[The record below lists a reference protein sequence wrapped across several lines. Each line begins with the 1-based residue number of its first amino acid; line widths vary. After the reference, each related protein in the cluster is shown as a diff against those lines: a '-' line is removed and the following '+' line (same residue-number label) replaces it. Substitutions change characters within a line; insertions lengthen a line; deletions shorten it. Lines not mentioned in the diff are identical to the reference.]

1 MKEKVDLN
9 LIELFER
16 KIDTLK
22 KLPTEKQD
30 NPGLIDKNK
39 ASGFR
44 KAGVYNIADLVRF
57 FPKRYIERE
66 LITNIKDLDINDDNN
81 EITISGTI
89 EDISVFTTRTR
100 LRITTFKIGD
110 GSGFLSAKWFGPQ
123 YVERRF
129 QTGEEV
135 FVTGKCEIKKNG
147 SIEFKNP
154 YIEVNDYDFSEEDI
168 SFIPIY
174 QKVSNSSPSWIR
186 KKLREIFEKTN
197 EYDIMP
203 LVIQKKYNLI
213 NRKNAYKKIHFPL
226 NLKESQEAR
235 RRLVVDEF
243 MYLQSF
249 FHKSK
254 DLNRSSKA
262 GIKHKFDEKTLDNF
276 KNNLDFSLTESQVKV
291 ISEITSDM
299 ESHVP
304 MKRLLQ
310 GDVGSGKTVVAT
322 FAMLSS
328 VLNGYQSA
336 FMAPTEVLA
345 EQHFKTVEGM
355 CDAFG
360 IEIFIITSSK
370 QDKSDI
376 QEIIN
381 NGTPAIFIGTHA
393 LIQEKIKF
401 NNLGFVVIDETHRFG
416 VEQRS
421 KLSSMKKGITPDI
434 LYMTATPIPRTTALT
449 VYGDLELS
457 FIDEL
462 PKGRLPVQ
470 TQVFDGLVT
479 SRSEIYNIAQKYIRD
494 QLQIFVVCPFI
505 DESEKMD
512 IKAAESV
519 YLEYK
524 KKFHNDRVQI
534 LHGRMDSN
542 QKERIMTEMKDG
554 NIDIL
559 VSTVV
564 IEVGID
570 IENASLMIIESAE
583 RFGLSQLHQLRGRVA
598 RGKIQSECILHLSEG
613 KKLET
618 ITDEAR
624 KRIEAAESTSDGF
637 EIAEYDFQIRGE
649 GTVLGGKQSG
659 TSEMKI
665 ANLRMDGELLLTAIE
680 IFDDPE
686 CSNQFKESLYEEANI
701 FLPHY
706 KKLLFGG

>member
-1 MKEKVDLN
+1 VEEKVDLN
-9 LIELFER
+9 LIELYER

-22 KLPTEKQD
+22 KLPTEKQA

-39 ASGFR
+39 ASGFM
-44 KAGVYNIADLVRF
+44 KSDIYNIADLLRF
-57 FPKRYIERE
+57 FPKRYIQRE
-66 LITNIKDLDINDDNN
+66 LITSIQDVNSDDDGN
-81 EITISGTI
+81 EITILGTI
-89 EDISVFTTRTR
+89 DDISVFTTRTR
-100 LRITTFKIGD
+100 LRITTFKIRD
-110 GSGFLSAKWFGPQ
+110 GSGILAAKWFGPQ

-129 QTGEEV
+129 QKGENV
-135 FVTGKCEIKKNG
+135 FLTGKCEIKKNG
-147 SIEFKNP
+147 SIELKNP
-154 YIEVNDYDFSEEDI
+154 YIEINDYDFSEEDI

-174 QKVSNSSPSWIR
+174 QKISNSSPSWLR

-197 EYDIMP
+197 DYDIMP
-203 LVIQKKYNLI
+203 LKIQKKYNLI
-213 NRKNAYKKIHFPL
+213 DRKNAYKKIHFPS

-235 RRLVVDEF
+235 RRLVIDEF

-249 FHKSK
+249 FHKAK
-254 DLNRSSKA
+254 DMNISSKA
-262 GIKHKFDEKTLDNF
+262 GIKHKFDEQTLDDF
-276 KNNLDFSLTESQVKV
+276 KKNLNFSLTESQLKV
-291 ISEITSDM
+291 INEIISDM
-299 ESHVP
+299 KSNVP

-345 EQHFKTVEGM
+345 EQHYKTVEEI
-355 CDAFG
+355 CDFFG
-360 IEIFIITSSK
+360 IEIFVITSSK
-370 QDKSDI
+370 QDKFAI
-376 QEIIN
+376 QEIIK
-381 NGTPAIFIGTHA
+381 NGRPAIFIGTHA
-393 LIQEKIKF
+393 LIQEKILF
-401 NNLGFVVIDETHRFG
+401 DNLGLVVIDETHRFG

-421 KLSSMKKGITPDI
+421 KLSSMKKRIIPDI

-462 PKGRLPVQ
+462 PKGRLPVH
-470 TQVFDGLVT
+470 THIFDGLST
-479 SRSEIYNIAQKYIRD
+479 SKREIYNIAKKHVDNQS
-494 QLQIFVVCPFI
+494 QIFIVCPFI
-505 DESEKMD
+505 DESEKLD

-524 KKFHNDRVQI
+524 NNFNDYRVQI
-534 LHGRMDSN
+534 LHGRMDSV
-542 QKERIMTEMKDG
+542 QKEKIMSELKDG
-554 NIDIL
+554 GIDIL

-583 RFGLSQLHQLRGRVA
+583 RFGLSQLHQLRGRVG
-598 RGKIQSECILHLSEG
+598 RGRIQSECILHLSER
-613 KKLET
+613 KKIDT
-618 ITDEAR
+618 ITDEGR
-624 KRIEAAESTSDGF
+624 KRIEAAASTTDGF
-637 EIAEYDFQIRGE
+637 EIAELDFQIRGE

-665 ANLRMDGELLLTAIE
+665 ANLRMDGDYLLTAKE

-686 CSNQFKESLYEEANI
+686 CSDQFIESLYKEANI

-706 KKLLFGG
+706 RKILFGE